1 MLAEVAEAATH
12 AVNTVSQIAPIHGN
26 IAIGLGALGG
36 AIGVGL
42 TAAKTAEATGRN
54 PGAFGKIFV
63 VGILGM
69 AMAEGLAILT
79 FFVVYGK

>member
-1 MLAEVAEAATH
+1 MILAEAAAQAAT
-12 AVNTVSQIAPIHGN
+12 TLSQMPIHGN

-42 TAAKTAEATGRN
+42 AAAKTAEGTARN

-79 FFVVYGK
+79 FFVVAAK

>member
-1 MLAEVAEAATH
+1 MMLAEVAQAA
-12 AVNTVSQIAPIHGN
+12 AEVANTVSQTGMHGN

-79 FFVVYGK
+79 FFVVFAK